1 MAQVIAGTTPAWLE
15 PLMEYI
21 RTIIQRKHEQDEEL
35 ADLYD
40 KTSVQEAR
48 IRDLTARI
56 STRDAKIAELER
68 KLRGEDDE
76 QDDLSSSDDTATALA
91 NELTEAHHALM
102 HAQDEVERL
111 QAQVAQREE
120 EKNGFW
126 LVFSLSITSNVLR
139 RRLVRPRVL
148 SPFRH
153 GPRGVD
159 SPDKGRIEEPALHDA
174 PDSYG
179 ARAQTEPPY
188 ATQER
193 QGVRGLRRGRLHTGP
208 GAPGVCELLPRTQ
221 RVSVSRVGHH
231 CSRGAHGGGR
241 EAVGECRTHLL
252 LRSVG
257 S

>member
-68 KLRGEDDE
+68 KLRGE
-76 QDDLSSSDDTATALA
+76 DDLSSSDDTATALA

-179 ARAQTEPPY
+179 ACCQAEAPP
-188 ATQER
+188 TGQE
-193 QGVRGLRRGRLHTGP
+193 L
-208 GAPGVCELLPRTQ
+208 
-221 RVSVSRVGHH
+221 
-231 CSRGAHGGGR
+231 
-241 EAVGECRTHLL
+241 
-252 LRSVG
+252 
-257 S
+257 